1 MPERDR
7 GGAVRTKAGLAV
19 AVALIAFAAPG
30 SAAETWLHPVLPQS
44 VVKAAPPARRGARP
58 ARPAVAATPL
68 PFPTALSGESSFV
81 ELTTGARFPEPG
93 SAVDPGR
100 IDRSFVRLGA
110 GRPMPL
116 TSAKADGPVTRLE
129 ATWAGQGLATLGILL
144 APEAR
149 TVEAAEFEAFL
160 RDAGATAAL
169 AERTKKKETKKA
181 ARIVAVESARAFAG
195 VLAPP
200 RSASPADP
208 AAGTDEPLGL
218 PLEIVAG
225 VPPLPLRAG
234 TISAGLGLPRR
245 EARAGSRREGLRA
258 GERRRRSSSR
268 PTRTAVVSLPLE
280 NEGRLLLAA
289 AAVRR
294 TGKADRARGEVWKK
308 ADWEVQRSTLALLV
322 LPRAPARPRRRRL
335 RRRRPPLR
343 RRRRAEARPLF
354 LLSAG
359 PRTPR
364 ARRAAPSRNVSSGGR
379 SETTRNASR
388 GKSKK

>member
-1 MPERDR
+1 MLEREAV
-7 GGAVRTKAGLAV
+7 GAVRRTSRAV
-19 AVALIAFAAPG
+19 VAAALFAFAGPG

-58 ARPAVAATPL
+58 PRPAVAATPL
-68 PFPTALSGESSFV
+68 PFPTTLSGESSFV
-81 ELTTGARFPEPG
+81 ELTTGERFPEPG

-116 TSAKADGPVTRLE
+116 TSAKVDGAVTRLE

-149 TVEAAEFEAFL
+149 TVGAAEFEAFL
-160 RDAGATAAL
+160 RDAGATAAI
-169 AERTKKKETKKA
+169 AERTKKKESKKA
-181 ARIVAVESARAFAG
+181 ARIVAVEGARAFAG

-208 AAGTDEPLGL
+208 AAGMDEPLGL

-234 TISAGLGLPRR
+234 TTLPVSVFLDGKPAPGAVVRAYAQGK
-245 EARAGSRREGLRA
+245 EAPAVVVGDAHG
-258 GERRRRSSSR
+258 
-268 PTRTAVVSLPLE
+268 VVSLPLE

-289 AAVRR
+289 ASVRR

-308 ADWEVQRSTLALLV
+308 ADWEVQRSTLALIV
-322 LPRAPARPRRRRL
+322 LPRAPAPTPAPTKAPKKKADAPKPKPR
-335 RRRRPPLR
+335 
-343 RRRRAEARPLF
+343 
-354 LLSAG
+354 
-359 PRTPR
+359 
-364 ARRAAPSRNVSSGGR
+364 
-379 SETTRNASR
+379 
-388 GKSKK
+388 